1 MLRELSVRDV
11 VAHSANTRLAAD
23 VPSAARAEHVD
34 ATLRYM
40 HLSHVASTNI
50 GDEETRGISG
60 GERKR
65 VNVAIELV
73 SNPAVLVAD
82 ELTTVR

>member
-1 MLRELSVRDV
+1 MTTTVVRGGALLNTEAIWGGRTAVRCSLATIRRAVGYVPQTDVMLRELSVRDV

-40 HLSHVASTNI
+40 HL
-50 GDEETRGISG
+50 
-60 GERKR
+60 
-65 VNVAIELV
+65 
-73 SNPAVLVAD
+73 
-82 ELTTVR
+82 